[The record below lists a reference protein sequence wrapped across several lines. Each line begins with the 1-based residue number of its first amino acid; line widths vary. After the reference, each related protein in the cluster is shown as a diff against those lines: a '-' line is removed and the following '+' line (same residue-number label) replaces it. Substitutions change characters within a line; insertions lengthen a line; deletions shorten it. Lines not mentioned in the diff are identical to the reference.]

1 MTPVLSLLSSIAPT
15 FTKIETAQ
23 DDAKEFTK
31 TINQFLF
38 EEGNS
43 IVQKIKKLPQSQIKD
58 IKEEN
63 IISVVKAYYDQSGQ
77 TTTKEMYCAKVQFEM
92 LLLLLQSPYLEK
104 KLTALN
110 EIKKLFD
117 RRNRNKDVSQKQL
130 ADWLSK

>member
-1 MTPVLSLLSSIAPT
+1 LTPVLSLLSSIAPT

>member
-1 MTPVLSLLSSIAPT
+1 MTPVLSLLSAIAPT
-15 FTKIETAQ
+15 FTKIETTQ

-31 TINQFLF
+31 TINLFLF

-43 IVQKIKKLPQSQIKD
+43 IVKKIKQLPQSQIKD